1 MKFLKL
7 KVFALVSVLII
18 GLAGCKK
25 EDVGPN
31 SKIVGTWKITSAVY
45 KDPSQS
51 LDIWALYNAFYVC
64 TKEITMSFT
73 EDGKYSVS
81 EPANCV
87 DEDGASLFLFTK
99 TGTFTL
105 TDDISLDIIE
115 DDATPY
121 KGKVVFADGKFTWT
135 YDEVFEGEPTTLTVV
150 FTKVK

>member
-7 KVFALVSVLII
+7 RAIALVSVLLI
-18 GLAGCKK
+18 GLGGCKK

-31 SKIVGTWKITSAVY
+31 AKIVGTWKISSAVF
-45 KDPSQS
+45 KDSS
-51 LDIWALYNAFYVC
+51 GALDFWALYNAFYAC
-64 TKEITMSFT
+64 TKDITMSFT

-81 EPANCV
+81 EPTGCV
-87 DEDGASLFLFTK
+87 DEDGLSLFLFTK

-115 DDATPY
+115 NDATPY

-135 YDEVFEGEPTTLTVV
+135 YDEVFQGEATSLIVT